1 MNKKLV
7 IGIVAGVLVLGGAG
21 GGALWYMKSSGA
33 PAAPKAEPKKPHKY
47 LTLDKV
53 IVMLRRAPGET
64 ETHYLSADL
73 VVTTTEDKE
82 KLTKEHLPL
91 LRSIAVKALSSYQ
104 MEAAST
110 MTVDE
115 LAKKINT
122 AFDESYEEEKMDKP
136 FSEVM
141 IGKLI
146 IE

>member
-21 GGALWYMKSSGA
+21 GGALWFMKSGA
-33 PAAPKAEPKKPHKY
+33 PATPKVEPKKPHKY

-104 MEAAST
+104 MEAAAN

-122 AFDESYEEEKMDKP
+122 AFDENYEEEKMDKP